1 VGSPRL
7 SAAALGEELGPGRAA
22 RLVAAREC
30 SPSRGLVNQAK
41 GKEWNAVGVR
51 FKPSQ
56 IARIRDGLSE
66 TNADDRA
73 LYVAL
78 TRAHEMVC
86 LNAVEEMLRFF
97 TITHIGR

>member
-1 VGSPRL
+1 LGRGGQRDWLLHESALRREAL
-7 SAAALGEELGPGRAA
+7 SK
-22 RLVAAREC
+22 
-30 SPSRGLVNQAK
+30 QAK
-41 GKEWNAVGVR
+41 EKEWNAVGVR

-97 TITHIGR
+97 TITHIGW